1 MTKPINKRPQKPK
14 YQWPWIK
21 PSDQLSV
28 LVLAMALLLMSVSYW
43 FYRGGHRGEL
53 IEIDRAEQRYAEYL
67 VDINRADWPE
77 IIQLPGLGEKLAQR
91 ILSDRAEN
99 GPFLQI
105 EDLERVSGIGPK
117 TLEKIRPYLLP
128 IPDDKAWAGVEEH
141 RTSTPN

>member
-1 MTKPINKRPQKPK
+1 M
-14 YQWPWIK
+14 
-21 PSDQLSV
+21 
-28 LVLAMALLLMSVSYW
+28 LVLTAALLLMSISYW

-53 IEIDRAEQRYAEYL
+53 IEIERAGQRYAEYL
-67 VDINRADWPE
+67 VDINSADWPE

-91 ILSDRAEN
+91 ILLDRKEN

-128 IPDDKAWAGVEEH
+128 IPDDQAWAGLEKKQ
-141 RTSTPN
+141 SSLSN